1 MFNKMYNFPAV
12 LIWWKTEKIHTDIL
26 AHAHSGEASI
36 QIIPIN
42 KNSKKGFPHSQI
54 NKIALLSLLSL
65 IICVS
70 IPVCVCFHACV
81 QMLQNPNNQSFI
93 QETSDK
99 FSYF

>member
-1 MFNKMYNFPAV
+1 MKKYTQTY
-12 LIWWKTEKIHTDIL
+12 LHTHTL
-26 AHAHSGEASI
+26 VCKNSGEASI

-99 FSYF
+99 FNYF